1 MKKLI
6 ALYMKDMTDEEIFS
20 WYERFQNVHADV
32 FYKTVNNIKNK
43 FMPNA
48 IELEELCEETKIK
61 NSFEIIDRM
70 WASGYFKNGIFG
82 ELSKE
87 QQSRNYE
94 KSIMWLNKGIVP
106 KWLLKDMMKYG
117 YKPVITYNSTKA
129 LTY

>member
-1 MKKLI
+1 MSFFDVLRKLFNSDNTPVFI
-6 ALYMKDMTDEEIFS
+6 QDKIVVPPRQQPEPQFMADCKEIPPQTE
-20 WYERFQNVHADV
+20 YEA
-32 FYKTVNNIKNK
+32 
-43 FMPNA
+43 
-48 IELEELCEETKIK
+48 
-61 NSFEIIDRM
+61 
-70 WASGYFKNGIFG
+70 YFKNGIFG

-117 YKPVITYNSTKA
+117 YKPVIIYNSTKA